1 MIDNK
6 SKNYH
11 MTTSIFMLLQMGSIA
26 HKSSM
31 FILRVL
37 GSLSPLGK
45 GHVDTCMF
53 PSHLM
58 DRAL

>member
-11 MTTSIFMLLQMGSIA
+11 MTTSVFMLLQIGSMA
-26 HKSSM
+26 DKSSM

-37 GSLSPLGK
+37 GSLSPQGK
-45 GHVDTCMF
+45 RHVDTFMF

-58 DRAL
+58 DHVL